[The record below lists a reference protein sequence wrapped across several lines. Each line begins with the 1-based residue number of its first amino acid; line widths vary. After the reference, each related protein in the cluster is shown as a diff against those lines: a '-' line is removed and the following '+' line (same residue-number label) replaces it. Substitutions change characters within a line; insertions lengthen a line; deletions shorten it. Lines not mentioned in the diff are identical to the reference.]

1 MASTR
6 PSSSLRFVLH
16 STGKNSTRWPDCSW
30 NLGKHLVRICETL
43 SRSCAA
49 CRPMVDSSM
58 TPPTPC
64 TTNTAWV
71 TSGSRSAAL
80 QSSLYPRKILYPATT
95 KVKVQSRLVQTR
107 MENGTTQCVC
117 VPSDTFLAHYPIMYI
132 LDLMIVNRR
141 Q

>member
-95 KVKVQSRLVQTR
+95 KVKVGANTDGEWNYSV
-107 MENGTTQCVC
+107 CVC
-117 VPSDTFLAHYPIMYI
+117 VPSDTFLAHYSIMYI